1 MRRESPS
8 DACGGGCVVQLFTRG
23 GGFPASAG
31 GRPVDHAQKRTDQE
45 LTAGLDP
52 GFELVPGPAIHSYL
66 AAFTSL
72 ASTDE
77 DRAAGSIQIAFL
89 KRERFIDPEPGTP
102 EQDDQGA
109 KALTVGAVTDGSH
122 DRNDLLDGGRISGV
136 LLALVP
142 WWAASVLARHGRW

>member
-8 DACGGGCVVQLFTRG
+8 DACCGGCVVQLFTRG

-31 GRPVDHAQKRTDQE
+31 GWPVDHAQKRTDRE

-52 GFELVPGPAIHSYL
+52 GFELVPDPAIHSYL

-77 DRAAGSIQIAFL
+77 DRAAGSVEVAFL
-89 KRERFIDPEPGTP
+89 KRERFIDSEPGTP

-109 KALTVGAVTDGSH
+109 GAVAVGAVTDGSR
-122 DRNDLLDGGRISGV
+122 DRDDLLDCWRVSGV

-142 WWAASVLARHGRW
+142 WWAASVVARHGGW

>member
-8 DACGGGCVVQLFTRG
+8 DACGGGRVVQLLTRG

-31 GRPVDHAQKRTDQE
+31 GRPVDHAEKRTDRE

-77 DRAAGSIQIAFL
+77 DRASGSVKVAFL
-89 KRERFIDPEPGTP
+89 KRERFIDPQPGTP
-102 EQDDQGA
+102 EQDDHGA
-109 KALTVGAVTDGSH
+109 KAVAVGAVTNGSH
-122 DRNDLLDGGRISGV
+122 DGDDLLDCWRVSGV
-136 LLALVP
+136 LLALVL
-142 WWAASVLARHGRW
+142 WSAASVIARHRRW